1 MQASS
6 CLQSQLYT
14 IVSIKTALM
23 NKYTI
28 LHQKNVYFIDAEKQ
42 LYHGYVETTFELH
55 ENVGSIEYLA
65 SGLEIESVEVFSGE
79 RFTDAEYKQESPELE
94 SFREEYNPE
103 FYSRALRSQI
113 LVVLLKEHRRDA
125 KIRIAYRAG
134 RENLG
139 IYFLKQGLHA
149 ECVGQNHNHKSHFI
163 FPSAVSDSGYAF
175 DLFYIVPTSYNVI
188 SPGKL
193 IGSIEQGNMVIY
205 SYGVQY
211 ALPGN
216 INFVVG
222 SFDSIEIVSGD
233 DSKVLYFPMKR
244 NKDET
249 LFKENANEVIQDIIG
264 CIKFIETL
272 LDIEYPQISIAM
284 TLSPCSLLIGHN
296 TSIIHISLLPQKNS
310 IQQNFVF
317 REIISKVLVAQLF
330 LNLKDPGYIKVGISG
345 YLEDHCIKYFFGA
358 NELLFRLKKEKDF
371 VVKSDVRELALD
383 CPKRTELSMTQ
394 NFFRL
399 KAKLFVHLLE
409 SNLSEAFMQKILLDL
424 KDRRH
429 IKTDGFVKLIKNIT
443 GKDMSSLFRV
453 YVSKPGTVVF
463 SCTFQID
470 QKRNR
475 VTFSIKQ
482 KPTSVVENSNKKLFG
497 NLCVRA
503 FEIEGIFEHSYNL
516 SKNELVFY
524 YHTRTKK
531 TKKKESEPLMP
542 LLWLRV
548 DPKNEYLAGIELRQS
563 DFMFMEALMHE
574 KSVVGQYEA
583 LKALERR
590 PSEQTCG
597 ILERVLNDV
606 HVFYKI
612 RIEAALVLSQVFLE
626 NYDGYQKLIQ
636 IFVKKY
642 CLQGST
648 IIRPND
654 FSNIS
659 SYFIKLGLIKAISM
673 AFPLRC
679 RVVNEKEVMVRDV
692 CTAFINNVLLYND
705 NDSNQYEDAFYIG
718 DTIECLSLPL
728 CSQSILRAGRGTS
741 EDSAKRVK
749 LSEQSDGIWNVDAEK
764 HSVEETC
771 EVVVSEKFRKTLD
784 ISVEIIE
791 KYRKFDLVS
800 PSVFNKVTISCL
812 RALGCLY
819 CYGYIDMHLEILLQ
833 YSQPDNFIGVR
844 LVAFE
849 LLLLKRE
856 RDAMRYI
863 LDVLKNDHYVVR
875 LHIILAIK
883 NLLASTAV
891 DFERFFE
898 EFRHDFYSLLS
909 FFSAEVV
916 LFESLVDVILF
927 VENKGKEMREIE
939 EASMHELSD
948 EAVERDRR
956 SSLDRKAENSTVIV
970 VSTSHFSSASAA
982 FEDQQQ
988 ARSSEI
994 CGESAAVVRLKVP
1007 AKKAKKD
1014 KFTLHI
1020 EEVASRVQKQDGLST
1035 HQPHLQAYGRAAIS
1049 ELMKYENVDKIDS
1062 FITEKR
1068 DENDFFVFAP
1078 LTLAEI
1084 NSMEAQDE
1092 STYIARAYTSLIFVL
1107 TFKKLGSKLYSYAKH
1122 CLSLLE
1128 MLSLNFGAKDSFVR
1142 MNSDRKQSVLS
1153 AIDAISTEDGAE
1165 AFMHDVEHE
1174 KLKLVK
1180 YVDIVRQPLCLQGV
1194 RSRLENNMYLNYNV
1208 AIFELERIFI
1218 NCLMFNQKES
1228 GIYLTAQHLL
1238 KKSREILMAEP
1249 SSQSSVDFVQLVSC
1263 RSYSARMEREDL
1275 NSLLNEI
1282 LCNLESTKALEHFLA
1297 KPDVCSH
1304 FEKIKR
1310 KMYLHKMKAKASS
1323 CMYLSLGHF
1332 VDDFKVIVD
1341 NCLASGDTQ
1350 RIERGYAA
1358 LNEFRRQVSL
1368 YFGEDAS
1375 RIGLSQYT

>member
-1 MQASS
+1 
-6 CLQSQLYT
+6 
-14 IVSIKTALM
+14 M

-28 LHQKNVYFIDAEKQ
+28 LHQKNVYFINAEKE
-42 LYHGYVETTFELH
+42 LYHGYVETTVEFSES
-55 ENVGSIEYLA
+55 VDSIEYLA
-65 SGLEIESVEVFSGE
+65 SGLEIDNVEVFNGE
-79 RFTDAEYKQESPELE
+79 RYTDADYTQEKPELE
-94 SFREEYNPE
+94 NFKEEYNPE
-103 FYSRALRSQI
+103 FYSRALRSQV
-113 LVVLLKEHRRDA
+113 LVVLLSEHRNDA
-125 KIRIAYRAG
+125 KIRIVYRIG
-134 RENLG
+134 KENLG
-139 IYFLKQGLHA
+139 MYFLKQGLHA
-149 ECVGQNHNHKSHFI
+149 ECVGQNHNFKSHFI
-163 FPSAVSDSGYAF
+163 FPSAVFDSGYSF

-193 IGSIEQGNMVIY
+193 VGSIEQGNMVIY
-205 SYGVQY
+205 SYNVQY

-249 LFKENANEVIQDIIG
+249 LFKENANDVIQDMIG

-296 TSIIHISLLPQKNS
+296 TSIIHISLLPQKSS
-310 IQQNFVF
+310 IHQNFMF
-317 REIISKVLVAQLF
+317 REVIAKALVEQLF
-330 LNLKDPGYIKVGISG
+330 LNLRDPGYIKVGISG

-371 VVKSDVRELALD
+371 VVKSDVKELALD
-383 CPKRTELSMTQ
+383 SPKRTELSMTQ

-409 SNLSEAFMQKILLDL
+409 SNLSEAFMQKILLNL
-424 KDRRH
+424 KDRRY

-443 GKDMSSLFRV
+443 GKDMSSLFKV
-453 YVSKPGTVVF
+453 YVSKPGTVIF
-463 SCTFQID
+463 SCAFQID

-482 KPTSVVENSNKKLFG
+482 RPTSIAENSNKKLFG

-531 TKKKESEPLMP
+531 TKKKEAEPLMP

-548 DPKNEYLAGIELRQS
+548 DPKSEYLAGIELRQS

-590 PSEQTCG
+590 PSEQTCS
-597 ILERVLNDV
+597 ILERVLGDV

-612 RIEAALVLSQVFLE
+612 RIEAAFVLSQVFLE

-654 FSNIS
+654 FSNIA

-705 NDSNQYEDAFYIG
+705 NDSNQYEDAFYVG
-718 DTIECLSLPL
+718 DTIECLFLPL
-728 CSQSILRAGRGTS
+728 CSQNIRREGHKTL
-741 EDSAKRVK
+741 EDPVKRIK
-749 LSEQSDGIWNVDAEK
+749 LSELNDGIWNLGTDRY
-764 HSVEETC
+764 SVEEKC
-771 EVVVSEKFRKTLD
+771 EIVVSEKFRKTLN
-784 ISVEIIE
+784 ISVDIIE

-800 PSVFNKVTISCL
+800 PSIFNKITMSCL
-812 RALGCLY
+812 RALGFLY
-819 CYGYIDMHLEILLQ
+819 CYGYIDMHSEVLFQ

-844 LVAFE
+844 LIAFE
-849 LLLLKRE
+849 LLLMTRE
-856 RDAMRYI
+856 REAMRYI
-863 LDVLKNDHYVVR
+863 FEILKKDHYVVR

-883 NLLASTAV
+883 NLLASSAM
-891 DFERFFE
+891 DFDRFFD
-898 EFRHDFYSLLS
+898 EFKYDFYSLLAS
-909 FFSAEVV
+909 LSAEMV
-916 LFESLVDVILF
+916 LFENLVDVILF
-927 VENKGKEMREIE
+927 VENKGKEMKEIE
-939 EASMHELSD
+939 EVSMHELSD
-948 EAVERDRR
+948 EVLEKDKR
-956 SSLDRKAENSTVIV
+956 SSQDVKVENSSTMIV
-970 VSTSHFSSASAA
+970 VKTLHFNSTNVAYEEQLQDKLPDIH
-982 FEDQQQ
+982 E
-988 ARSSEI
+988 EVTT
-994 CGESAAVVRLKVP
+994 VVRLKVP
-1007 AKKAKKD
+1007 VKKAKKD
-1014 KFTLHI
+1014 KFTLYI
-1020 EEVASRVQKQDGLST
+1020 EDVASKLVKQHEFPT
-1035 HQPHLQAYGRAAIS
+1035 HKLHFQAYGRAAVL
-1049 ELMKYENVDKIDS
+1049 ELVKYENIDKIDA
-1062 FITEKR
+1062 FISEKR
-1068 DENDFFVFAP
+1068 DDNDFFALDP
-1078 LTLAEI
+1078 LTLVEI
-1084 NSMEAQDE
+1084 SRIEVQGEN
-1092 STYIARAYTSLIFVL
+1092 TYIAMAYTSLVFVL
-1107 TFKKLGSKLYSYAKH
+1107 TFKKFGSKLYSYAKH
-1122 CLSLLE
+1122 SLSLLE
-1128 MLSLNFGAKDSFVR
+1128 TLSLNFGAKDSFVK
-1142 MNSDRKQSVLS
+1142 MSVDKKKSLIA
-1153 AIDAISTEDGAE
+1153 AIDTISTEEGAE
-1165 AFMHDVEHE
+1165 AFIHDVEHR

-1180 YVDIVRQPLCLQGV
+1180 YLDIVRQPLCLDRI
-1194 RSRLENNMYLNYNV
+1194 RSRLENDMYLNYNV
-1208 AIFELERIFI
+1208 ALFELERVFI
-1218 NCLMFNQKES
+1218 NCMVFNQKGS

-1238 KKSREILMAEP
+1238 KKTREILMAEP
-1249 SSQSSVDFVQLVSC
+1249 SSESADFVQLISF
-1263 RSYSARMEREDL
+1263 RSYSVHAEKCDL
-1275 NSLLNEI
+1275 NNLINEI
-1282 LCNLESTKALEHFLA
+1282 LCKLESSKALEHFLR
-1297 KPDVCSH
+1297 KLDIYSH
-1304 FEKIKR
+1304 TEKIKR
-1310 KMYLHKMKAKASS
+1310 SMYLHKMKAKASS
-1323 CMYLSLGHF
+1323 YMYLSLGHF
-1332 VDDFKVIVD
+1332 IDDFKVIVD
-1341 NCLASGDTQ
+1341 SCLSTEDSQ

-1358 LNEFRRQVSL
+1358 LEEFKRQISL

>member
-1 MQASS
+1 
-6 CLQSQLYT
+6 
-14 IVSIKTALM
+14 M

-28 LHQKNVYFIDAEKQ
+28 LHQKNVYFINAEKQ
-42 LYHGYVETTFELH
+42 LYHGYVETTIEFN
-55 ENVGSIEYLA
+55 ENADYIEYQA
-65 SGLEIESVEVFSGE
+65 SGLEIESVEVFNGE
-79 RFTDAEYKQESPELE
+79 SYMNAKYTQENPELE
-94 SFREEYNPE
+94 SFKEKYNPE

-113 LVVLLKEHRRDA
+113 LIVLLEEHIKDA
-125 KIRIAYRAG
+125 KIRIMYRAG
-134 RENLG
+134 GENLG
-139 IYFLKQGLHA
+139 VYFLKQGLHA
-149 ECVGQNHNHKSHFI
+149 ECVGQNHNFKSHFI
-163 FPSAVSDSGYAF
+163 FPSAVYDSGYSF

-193 IGSIEQGNMVIY
+193 TGSIEQGNIVIY
-205 SYGVQY
+205 SYNVQY

-222 SFDSIEIVSGD
+222 SFDSIEIMSGD
-233 DSKVLYFPMKR
+233 DSKVLHFPMKR

-249 LFKENANEVIQDIIG
+249 LFKENANDVINDIIG

-272 LDIEYPQISIAM
+272 LDIEYPQISIVM
-284 TLSPCSLLIGHN
+284 TLSPCNLLIGHN
-296 TSIIHISLLPQKNS
+296 TSVIHVSLLPQKSS

-317 REIISKVLVAQLF
+317 REVISKVLVAQLF

-371 VVKSDVRELALD
+371 VVKSDVKELALD
-383 CPKRTELSMTQ
+383 SPKRTELSMTQ

-429 IKTDGFVKLIKNIT
+429 IKTDGFLKLIKNIT
-443 GKDMSSLFRV
+443 GKDMSSLFKV
-453 YVSKPGTVVF
+453 YVSKPGTVIFLCV
-463 SCTFQID
+463 FQID

-531 TKKKESEPLMP
+531 TKKKESEPMMP

-548 DPKNEYLAGIELRQS
+548 DPKNEYLAGVELRQS

-590 PSEQTCG
+590 PSEQTCS
-597 ILERVLNDV
+597 ILERVLSDV
-606 HVFYKI
+606 HVFYRI
-612 RIEAALVLSQVFLE
+612 RIEAAFVLSQVFLE

-654 FSNIS
+654 FSNIT
-659 SYFIKLGLIKAISM
+659 SYFIKLGLIKAIAM

-679 RVVNEKEVMVRDV
+679 RVVNEKEVMVREV
-692 CTAFINNVLLYND
+692 CIAFINNVLLYND

-728 CSQSILRAGRGTS
+728 CSQSILREGHVIL

-749 LSEQSDGIWNVDAEK
+749 LSESSDRIWDLDTEGCSLKEK
-764 HSVEETC
+764 CDVI
-771 EVVVSEKFRKTLD
+771 VSEKFRKTLNT
-784 ISVEIIE
+784 SVEIIE

-800 PSVFNKVTISCL
+800 PSVFNKITISCL
-812 RALGCLY
+812 RALGFLY
-819 CYGYIDMHLEILLQ
+819 CYGYIDMHSEILFQ

-863 LDVLKNDHYVVR
+863 FEVLKNDHYVVR
-875 LHIILAIK
+875 LHIIHAIK
-883 NLLASTAV
+883 NLLASSV
-891 DFERFFE
+891 MDFDCFLD
-898 EFRHDFYSLLS
+898 EFKCDFYNLLS

-916 LFESLVDVILF
+916 LFENLVDVILF
-927 VENKGKEMREIE
+927 VENKGKVIREVE

-948 EAVERDRR
+948 DVVEKDRR
-956 SSLDRKAENSTVIV
+956 SSLDMNVESSTVIIV
-970 VSTSHFSSASAA
+970 KSSYFNSINAA
-982 FEDQQQ
+982 TKEQLQIKLSDIH
-988 ARSSEI
+988 E
-994 CGESAAVVRLKVP
+994 EKAAVIRLKVP
-1007 AKKAKKD
+1007 VQKAKKD
-1014 KFTLHI
+1014 KFTLYI
-1020 EEVASRVQKQDGLST
+1020 EDIASMLVKQEKLHT
-1035 HQPHLQAYGRAAIS
+1035 HQLHFRAYGRAVIF
-1049 ELMKYENVDKIDS
+1049 ELMKYENIDKIDA
-1062 FITEKR
+1062 FILEKR
-1068 DENDFFVFAP
+1068 GENDFFAFDP
-1078 LTLAEI
+1078 LTLVEI
-1084 NSMEAQDE
+1084 SRIEAQDE
-1092 STYIARAYTSLIFVL
+1092 NTYIVMAYTSLVFVL
-1107 TFKKLGSKLYSYAKH
+1107 TFKKFGSKLYLDAKH

-1128 MLSLNFGAKDSFVR
+1128 TLSLNFGAKDSFVK
-1142 MNSDRKQSVLS
+1142 MSADKKKSVIS
-1153 AIDAISTEDGAE
+1153 AIDTISTEKGAE
-1165 AFMHDVEHE
+1165 AFMYDVEHR

-1180 YVDIVRQPLCLQGV
+1180 YLDIVRQPLCLHIV
-1194 RSRLENNMYLNYNV
+1194 RHRLENNMYLNYNV
-1208 AIFELERIFI
+1208 ALFELERIFI
-1218 NCLMFNQKES
+1218 NCLMFNQK
-1228 GIYLTAQHLL
+1228 GADIYITAQQFL
-1238 KKSREILMAEP
+1238 KRSREILMAE
-1249 SSQSSVDFVQLVSC
+1249 SNLQSIDFMQLISF
-1263 RSYSARMEREDL
+1263 RSYSTHMKKNDL
-1275 NSLLNEI
+1275 NNIFCEI
-1282 LCNLESTKALEHFLA
+1282 LCKLESSKALEHFLTKA
-1297 KPDVCSH
+1297 DIYSYLK
-1304 FEKIKR
+1304 KIKR
-1310 KMYLHKMKAKASS
+1310 NMYLYKMKAKASS

-1332 VDDFKVIVD
+1332 IDDFKVIVD
-1341 NCLASGDTQ
+1341 SCIAAGDTQ
-1350 RIERGYAA
+1350 SIGRGYAA
-1358 LNEFRRQVSL
+1358 LEEFKRQISH

-1375 RIGLSQYT
+1375 RIGLKKYT